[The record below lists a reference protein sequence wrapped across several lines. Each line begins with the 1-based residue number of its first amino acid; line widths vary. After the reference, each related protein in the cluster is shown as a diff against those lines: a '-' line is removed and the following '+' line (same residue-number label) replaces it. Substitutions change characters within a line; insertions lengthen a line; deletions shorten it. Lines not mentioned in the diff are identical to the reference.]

1 MIIMNWDACFQPTSD
16 RNFPKALFSDFG
28 AQCRKKRLVK
38 QEVVGKMMH
47 LFWRGIHAV
56 SKRCMF
62 RILQ

>member
-1 MIIMNWDACFQPTSD
+1 MIIMNWDACLRPTVIFL
-16 RNFPKALFSDFG
+16 RQFLDFG
-28 AQCRKKRLVK
+28 AQCRKKGLVK
-38 QEVVGKMMH
+38 QAVVGKMMH

>member
-1 MIIMNWDACFQPTSD
+1 MIIMNWDACFQPTAIFLRHFFQILEHS
-16 RNFPKALFSDFG
+16 G
-28 AQCRKKRLVK
+28 EKRLVK